1 MGVKKS
7 KLWYTSV
14 HMARIISIVNQ
25 KGGVGKTTTAI
36 NLSAALAKEGQ
47 RVLLVDMDP
56 QGNATSGFGI
66 DTTQLEKTMYDVL
79 VDGMPIADMLLESGV
94 ENLHVA
100 PSNVDSA
107 GASVELVPL
116 ENREYRLRT
125 AIEVVRPHYDFIFV
139 DCPPSLGVITING
152 IVGADEVLV
161 PVQTEYY
168 ALEGLGQLLRTIEL
182 IREHLHPEL
191 QILGAVLTMFDKRN
205 KLSEAV
211 FKDIYQY
218 FPYKVFGTVIPRNVR
233 LAEAPSYGKPVTE
246 YDPSSKGA
254 RAYTKLARELL
265 YTEAGSVQRT
275 EAINQ
280 LREQEHNEQ

>member
-107 GASVELVPL
+107 GASVEL
-116 ENREYRLRT
+116 
-125 AIEVVRPHYDFIFV
+125 
-139 DCPPSLGVITING
+139 
-152 IVGADEVLV
+152 
-161 PVQTEYY
+161 
-168 ALEGLGQLLRTIEL
+168 
-182 IREHLHPEL
+182 
-191 QILGAVLTMFDKRN
+191 K
-205 KLSEAV
+205 
-211 FKDIYQY
+211 
-218 FPYKVFGTVIPRNVR
+218 
-233 LAEAPSYGKPVTE
+233 
-246 YDPSSKGA
+246 
-254 RAYTKLARELL
+254 
-265 YTEAGSVQRT
+265 
-275 EAINQ
+275 
-280 LREQEHNEQ
+280 